1 MAGMLPLILML
12 HLPDWERRSP
22 EHGAKACAQR
32 RSPARGDARDDLTA
46 LVERHGF
53 PAMGLCL
60 DIRCFTH
67 DPSIKSS
74 LTFLRKN
81 PWARALVERMYL
93 TGDLRPGKVR
103 AAIARQAGKPRKA
116 K

>member
-1 MAGMLPLILML
+1 MEPVKERITDPLHGVTLEMILN
-12 HLPDWERRSP
+12 
-22 EHGAKACAQR
+22 
-32 RSPARGDARDDLTA
+32 A
-46 LVERHGF
+46 LVERHGWA
-53 PAMGLCL
+53 AMGKCV
-60 DIRCFTH
+60 DIRCFTQ

-93 TGDLRPGKVR
+93 TGDLRPGRVR
-103 AAIARQAGKPRKA
+103 AAIARQAGKPRKE